1 MLTLF
6 FMEKGSHQN
15 FGYIWLK
22 VFILY
27 VKKLKKFVKIP
38 YQSMYFIQSNIMSG
52 FFIGVNV
59 VY

>member
-1 MLTLF
+1 
-6 FMEKGSHQN
+6 MEKGSHQN

-38 YQSMYFIQSNIMSG
+38 YQSMYFIQSNIMSV